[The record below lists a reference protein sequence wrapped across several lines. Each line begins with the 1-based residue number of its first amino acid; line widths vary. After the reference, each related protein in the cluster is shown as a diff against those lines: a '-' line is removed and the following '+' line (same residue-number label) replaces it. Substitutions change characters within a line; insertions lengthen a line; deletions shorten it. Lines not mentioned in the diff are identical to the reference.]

1 LVTDISKSAPKC
13 SPAQVK
19 IQDAFKRPREKSV
32 KGLEFPGATSK
43 HDPATAVLESS
54 FMDNSEFSSADLAS
68 SNIAER
74 VELARKLGRFLSLE
88 QPEAERTTAEKLA
101 AVVATD
107 SELKVRKI
115 LVEELRTC
123 PFIPSEVAKKIADDV
138 EEVAE
143 PFLLDTEQLAV
154 ETLEEIAYQCGD
166 GARQIL
172 ARRAHLP
179 EPVSFMI
186 TEVGEE
192 KAVSNLM
199 VNPTAVLSERVY
211 LKANERFAE
220 SDEIMERMTKR
231 TDLPLSVIDVLIH
244 RIADRW
250 RDHLIQTYE
259 LAPDFA
265 SYIWG
270 QTRAKAL
277 IEAINKAKGPER
289 LAYLKRVHGEGGLEG
304 DLILQML
311 QQDELECFKLAMAVR
326 ARVPL
331 ENIEILLEDHS
342 DLAFERLLEKAG
354 IESALAPVFAST
366 FKEKAGITEDQNGA

>member
-1 LVTDISKSAPKC
+1 MDTN
-13 SPAQVK
+13 
-19 IQDAFKRPREKSV
+19 
-32 KGLEFPGATSK
+32 EFT
-43 HDPATAVLESS
+43 T
-54 FMDNSEFSSADLAS
+54 ADLEGS
-68 SNIAER
+68 DIPER
-74 VELARKLGRFLSLE
+74 AQLARKLGRFLSLE
-88 QPEAERTTAEKLA
+88 RPEAERTTAEKLA

-123 PFIPSEVAKKIADDV
+123 PFIPVELAKKIADDV
-138 EEVAE
+138 EAVAE

-154 ETLEEIAYQCGD
+154 ETLEEIVYQCGD

-179 EPVSFMI
+179 EPVSFVI

-199 VNPTAVLSERVY
+199 ANPTAELSERVC

-250 RDHLIQTYE
+250 RDHLIQTYD

-270 QTRAKAL
+270 QTRSKAL

-304 DLILQML
+304 NLILQML
-311 QQDELECFKLAMAVR
+311 QQGELACFKLAMAVR

-331 ENIEILLEDHS
+331 ENIETLLKDPS
-342 DLAFERLLEKAG
+342 DLAFERLMEKAE
-354 IESALAPVFAST
+354 IETALAPIFAT
-366 FKEKAGITEDQNGA
+366 AFKEKAGLD

>member
-1 LVTDISKSAPKC
+1 MNTSDIS
-13 SPAQVK
+13 
-19 IQDAFKRPREKSV
+19 
-32 KGLEFPGATSK
+32 G
-43 HDPATAVLESS
+43 
-54 FMDNSEFSSADLAS
+54 ADLS
-68 SNIAER
+68 GQDISER
-74 VELARKLGRFLSLE
+74 ADLARKLGRFLSLE
-88 QPEAERTTAEKLA
+88 KPPAERTAVEQLA
-101 AVVATD
+101 LVVATD

-123 PFIPSEVAKKIADDV
+123 GFIPPELAKKIADDV

-143 PFLLDTEQLAV
+143 PFLLDTEQLAL

-179 EPVSFMI
+179 EPVSFVI

-199 VNPTAVLSERVY
+199 ANPTAELSERVC
-211 LKANERFAE
+211 LKVNQRFAE
-220 SDEIMERMTKR
+220 SDEIMERLTKR
-231 TDLPLSVIDVLIH
+231 TDLPLSVIDVIIH
-244 RIADRW
+244 HIADRW
-250 RDHLIQTYE
+250 RDRLIQTYD

-270 QTRAKAL
+270 QTRSKAL
-277 IEAINKAKGPER
+277 IEAINAAKEPER
-289 LAYLKRVHGEGGLEG
+289 LAYLKRVHREGGLEG

-311 QQDELECFKLAMAVR
+311 QLGEIECFKLAMAVR
-326 ARVPL
+326 ARAPL
-331 ENIEILLEDHS
+331 ANIEIILEDHS
-342 DLAFERLLEKAG
+342 NLAFERLLEKAG

-366 FKEKAGITEDQNGA
+366 FKEKVGLE

>member
-1 LVTDISKSAPKC
+1 METNDFSK
-13 SPAQVK
+13 
-19 IQDAFKRPREKSV
+19 
-32 KGLEFPGATSK
+32 
-43 HDPATAVLESS
+43 
-54 FMDNSEFSSADLAS
+54 ADLGGA
-68 SNIAER
+68 NIAER
-74 VELARKLGRFLSLE
+74 SELARKLGRFLSLE
-88 QPEAERTTAEKLA
+88 KPQPERTTAERLA

-107 SELKVRKI
+107 SELNVRKI

-123 PFIPSEVAKKIADDV
+123 RFIPPELAKKIADDV
-138 EEVAE
+138 EEIAE
-143 PFLLDTEQLAV
+143 PFLLDTEQLAL

-179 EPVSFMI
+179 EPVSFVI

-199 VNPTAVLSERVY
+199 ANPTAELSERVC
-211 LKANERFAE
+211 LKASERFAE

-250 RDHLIQTYE
+250 RDHLIQTYD

-270 QTRAKAL
+270 QTRSKAL
-277 IEAINKAKGPER
+277 IEAINAAKEPER
-289 LAYLKRVHGEGGLEG
+289 LAYLKRVHREGGLEG
-304 DLILQML
+304 NLILQIL
-311 QQDELECFKLAMAVR
+311 QLGEIECFKLAMAVR
-326 ARVPL
+326 ARAPL
-331 ENIEILLEDHS
+331 ANIEIILEDHS

-354 IESALAPVFAST
+354 IESALAPIFAST
-366 FKEKAGITEDQNGA
+366 FKEKAGLE